1 MIARSNVPDPADHPA
16 NRIRYVWF
24 GTGTPQ
30 EYRDYNTPVTY
41 GHSSA
46 RGASG
51 VAAYAFYPP
60 FVPEAFTSPGPSTIY
75 FDKDNRRLRRPEVR
89 QKPDIA
95 AMDGANTTFFVSDAP
110 QDPDTFPNF
119 FGTSAAAPHA
129 AGIAAL
135 MLQAAGGPG
144 SLKPRTLRQHLQ
156 ETAFMHDLDP
166 NFSSAWAFGR
176 GDLVR
181 VSATADGNSVSQFD
195 PNVFKVSYAGWGSL
209 SRITLK
215 PITGNTT
222 ETPTIGVVFD
232 TRAVSGQ
239 DFVLGRS
246 LVPPA
251 AISAAFGV
259 PASPPAVVGQF
270 NELTV
275 SIAGGALDNGKYFR
289 FGVDRDEA
297 DAFGPSGAAGGNVA
311 DLLGASVRIPEGTI
325 APGGAT
331 FDATLG
337 NGAVLRG
344 TFANQLGRGY
354 SVQDGYGFVNA
365 EAAVRA
371 ARECRHGHHHGDR
384 DDEGDDDDHGG
395 DRGHDRDDDRDQ
407 D

>member
-1 MIARSNVPDPADHPA
+1 
-16 NRIRYVWF
+16 
-24 GTGTPQ
+24 
-30 EYRDYNTPVTY
+30 
-41 GHSSA
+41 
-46 RGASG
+46 
-51 VAAYAFYPP
+51 
-60 FVPEAFTSPGPSTIY
+60 
-75 FDKDNRRLRRPEVR
+75 
-89 QKPDIA
+89 
-95 AMDGANTTFFVSDAP
+95 
-110 QDPDTFPNF
+110 
-119 FGTSAAAPHA
+119 
-129 AGIAAL
+129 

-144 SLKPRTLRQHLQ
+144 SLKPRILRKHLQ

-176 GDLVR
+176 ANLVR
-181 VSATADGNSVSQFD
+181 VSATADGELGQPVRPERVQ
-195 PNVFKVSYAGWGSL
+195 GQLRGL
-209 SRITLK
+209 GK
-215 PITGNTT
+215 PLPHHA
-222 ETPTIGVVFD
+222 EADHRQHDRDADDRRHLRRPRGV
-232 TRAVSGQ
+232 GQ

-246 LVPPA
+246 LVSPA

-259 PASPPAVVGQF
+259 PSSPPAVVGQF